1 MTETEENIN
10 YTKIIDDIAEY
21 VHKKKLET
29 PAIMFLEM
37 NKPLTLFYS
46 SMFLVSTPVLGAFL
60 GPERM
65 KKLYLIM
72 EKRENIEKLIR
83 RIEEVSK
90 EKE

>member
-1 MTETEENIN
+1 MDKEENTD

-21 VHKKKLET
+21 IHKKKLEV
-29 PAIMFLEM
+29 PAVMFLEM
-37 NKPLTLFYS
+37 NKPLSLFYS
-46 SMFLVSTPVLGAFL
+46 SIFLVSTPVLGAFL

-65 KKLYLIM
+65 RKLYLIM